1 MSLFENTGKYSFNKR
16 KIYEISK
23 WFAKSF
29 TESFWT
35 ILLVCFGVLLLHCFW
50 LILFLVLFF
59 LLLLDLWIEY
69 FLLEFL
75 KKYVC
80 CYCFNCF
87 SNIPKVFF
95 ENISWCLLKMFIML
109 SLVIVLVFCF
119 YICNFLYSTLG
130 FMKIWFVIFK
140 KTFDNVETY
149 LALIFYQVDFI
160 IFFPAGM
167 LFSCTFSVECLFI
180 F

>member
-1 MSLFENTGKYSFNKR
+1 
-16 KIYEISK
+16 
-23 WFAKSF
+23 
-29 TESFWT
+29 
-35 ILLVCFGVLLLHCFW
+35 
-50 LILFLVLFF
+50 
-59 LLLLDLWIEY
+59 
-69 FLLEFL
+69 
-75 KKYVC
+75 
-80 CYCFNCF
+80 
-87 SNIPKVFF
+87 
-95 ENISWCLLKMFIML
+95 MFIML

-130 FMKIWFVIFK
+130 FIKIWFVIFK